1 MLLGIM
7 ESLKRKIIHEKSL
20 QVLRGKMSLIK
31 LTGIRS
37 ELPNKCRFFSLA
49 KNQVFPF
56 QSHDKYSENIS
67 YIY

>member
-7 ESLKRKIIHEKSL
+7 ERLKRKIIHEESL

-37 ELPNKCRFFSLA
+37 ELPNKCRFFFFSED
-49 KNQVFPF
+49 KIFPF
-56 QSHDKYSENIS
+56 HSNDKYSENIS
-67 YIY
+67 FIY